1 MVNGLDTKTMLTALE
16 NPPNNKRE
24 RRYVHWINETKR
36 KTESVML
43 MDADVP
49 RLIHICLRLLEVC

>member
-1 MVNGLDTKTMLTALE
+1 MVNGLDTKTLLTALE
-16 NPPNNKRE
+16 NSPINKRE
-24 RRYVHWINETKR
+24 KRYVHWINETKR

-49 RLIHICLRLLEVC
+49 RLIHICLRLLEVY